1 MSDPTAST
9 AGPTRRRRRGPAIL
23 LSLVVVIV
31 AVLAIRTLS
40 DRNTPAAAPE
50 PTPSSEATTP
60 TPEPATTAE
69 TTTPAGGVPALA
81 VQGNQILRDGVP
93 WWLLGYNSFT
103 WSANCGHPEELMT
116 QDQVES
122 WLSSMRHDGHG
133 AVRLFF
139 FRGWSLERLDALLAS
154 AERNNIYVILT
165 IDNALPD
172 CGEERKTAE
181 WFRDPQQAATY
192 QAWMTTLLQ
201 RYKGNTTIAWFEYFN
216 EPGWE
221 DGGLLDFINCMHDV
235 AVTIDP
241 DRLWSSGTIAPYA
254 VGGPDNFRAIN
265 ESRAVDVVSLHEYDF
280 RDAETHFGPATRENA
295 AGKPVLV
302 GEFGVIDYNV
312 DAAGCQADIALRA
325 DRVQRKA
332 EAYITVDGYVGALAW
347 SWQPGRGVGPCSSP
361 GIDQDQQ
368 VQDLLRTITR

>member
-1 MSDPTAST
+1 MT
-9 AGPTRRRRRGPAIL
+9 L
-23 LSLVVVIV
+23 
-31 AVLAIRTLS
+31 AVLALAVVVVRALS
-40 DRNTPAAAPE
+40 SGGTPAATAPE
-50 PTPSSEATTP
+50 TP
-60 TPEPATTAE
+60 TAAQTSGPLAATTTAE
-69 TTTPAGGVPALA
+69 TTTPADGVPALT
-81 VQGNQILRDGVP
+81 VQGNRILRDGVP

-116 QDQVES
+116 QDQVDQ

-139 FRGWSLERLDALLAS
+139 FQGWSLERLDALLAS

-181 WFRDPQQAATY
+181 WFRDSQKAASY

-221 DGGLLDFINCMHDV
+221 DGGLLDFITRMHDV

-265 ESRAVDVVSLHEYDF
+265 ESRAVDIVSLHEYDF

-361 GIDQDQQ
+361 GVDQDQQ